1 MLTKNELKV
10 LKLLLNNLTWDLS
23 IIDVAKHL
31 NQEYVQTY
39 RTVKCLVKS
48 GDITL
53 KKVGKSKILR
63 LDFTKSHSN
72 YLLAEMERTNDLC
85 RKNSLAAIVK
95 KEILEVNQN
104 FICIL
109 FGSQVLKPKPNS
121 DLDLLFIIP
130 KEYNF
135 SEFERNIRN
144 KLIAVNA
151 DIVIVPESS
160 LHEMWANPNKLNI
173 GNELLKKHIILYGA
187 EHFWNLRR
195 KHHVG

>member
-10 LKLLLNNLTWDLS
+10 LKLLLSDLTRELS
-23 IIDVAKHL
+23 IMDAAKL
-31 NQEYVQTY
+31 LKQEYVQTY
-39 RTVKCLVKS
+39 RTVKLLAKS
-48 GDITL
+48 GDVVL
-53 KKVGKSKILR
+53 KKVGKSKILK

-72 YLLAEMERTNDLC
+72 YLLAELERTNDIC
-85 RKNSLAAIVK
+85 KKNTLAAIVRK
-95 KEILEVNQN
+95 NIQEINKN

-109 FGSQVLKPKPNS
+109 FGSQAVKPKPNS
-121 DLDLLFIIP
+121 DMDLLFVIP

-135 SEFERNIRN
+135 NEFEKIVQN

-151 DIVIVPESS
+151 DIVIVPENS
-160 LHEMWANPNKLNI
+160 LHEMWANPQKLNV

-187 EHFWNLRR
+187 EHFWNLWR